1 MKKAS
6 LVLFGL
12 GVAILSYWYVLS
24 EPRHLAT
31 LTQKLVK
38 QDGTDD
44 FGDPLPDKWV
54 DVFEPGLDIY
64 GGAAGSCMFVGGV
77 LFLIARRRETV

>member
-1 MKKAS
+1 M
-6 LVLFGL
+6 VLFACGI
-12 GVAILSYWYVLS
+12 GILAYWYALS

-64 GGAAGSCMFVGGV
+64 GGAAGGLMLFGGV
-77 LFLIARRRETV
+77 LFVIARRR

>member
-1 MKKAS
+1 MNKAS

-12 GVAILSYWYVLS
+12 GVAILSYWYALS

-64 GGAAGSCMFVGGV
+64 GGASATCFIVGGV
-77 LFLIARRRETV
+77 LFVIARRRKTA

>member
-6 LVLFGL
+6 MVLFACGI
-12 GVAILSYWYVLS
+12 GILAYWYTLS

-64 GGAAGSCMFVGGV
+64 GGVAGGLILIGGV
-77 LFLIARRRETV
+77 LFVIARRR